1 MYISVDPGS
10 DIATASVGPRSVVA
24 TGAEELRA
32 CQWEVEADTERFI
45 QTAEVRQLYLL
56 LLLKANPGQSIVCP
70 YSWTTYNILVLP
82 PSFPC
87 PLKINHLNESN

>member
-1 MYISVDPGS
+1 MDISVDPGR

-24 TGAEELRA
+24 TGAEELSA

-56 LLLKANPGQSIVCP
+56 LFVNANPDQRIVCP

-87 PLKINHLNESN
+87 PSKINH